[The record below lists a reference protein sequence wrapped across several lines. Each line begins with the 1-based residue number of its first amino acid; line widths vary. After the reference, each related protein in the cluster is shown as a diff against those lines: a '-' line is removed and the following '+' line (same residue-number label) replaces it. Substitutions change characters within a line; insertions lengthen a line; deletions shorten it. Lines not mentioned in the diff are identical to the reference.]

1 MSIRFKLILVFSIV
15 IGFAGC
21 LAFYAVRAIS
31 SSSELVVRM
40 YDEPLMGINQARAA
54 HAKVIGAIGQM
65 QRAMAFR
72 EAPGQA
78 ADEVERTIVSVIE
91 DLQIV
96 RERVHGVD

>member
-15 IGFAGC
+15 ISFAGG

-31 SSSELVVRM
+31 TSAELVVRM

-54 HAKVIGAIGQM
+54 QAKLIGAIGQM

-72 EAPGQA
+72 EAPGRA
-78 ADEVERTIVSVIE
+78 ADELE
-91 DLQIV
+91 DDRQ
-96 RERVHGVD
+96 RDRGSADRARAGA